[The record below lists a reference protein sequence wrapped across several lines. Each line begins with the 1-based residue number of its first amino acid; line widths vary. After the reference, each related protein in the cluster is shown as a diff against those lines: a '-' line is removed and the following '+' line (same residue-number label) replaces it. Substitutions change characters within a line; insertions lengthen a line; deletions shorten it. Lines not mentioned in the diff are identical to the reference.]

1 MINTDKNIPTDKYA
15 ADSLFEVSD
24 EEILETV
31 LSAEVIENAESARE
45 RVFEQIAERIGIES
59 VPQEYIPFYLS
70 GNGVLLKDIM

>member
-59 VPQEYIPFYLS
+59 VPQKYIPFYLS
-70 GNGVLLKDIM
+70 GNGVLLKNIM